1 MPDFLDRGEPLS
13 RQGVAEAAALLG
25 VQQSIIWTVV
35 TVETA
40 GCGFLRDRRP
50 VVLFERH
57 EFRRRTAGRYDAS
70 HPDISGPPGGYGQG
84 GANQY
89 ARLDRA
95 VRLDRRA
102 ALESTSWGLGQ
113 IMGYNAKLA
122 GYPDAASMVE
132 QFCTGED
139 AQLLGMAH
147 FIRNSKLNLA
157 LNRRAWADFARG
169 YNGPAYAKN
178 QYDQKLSD
186 VHARLE
192 ARGLPDLSL
201 RAVQLLLLYEGLDP
215 GPVDGFTGPRTR
227 AAIARFRAGNDLGDG
242 ETSDD
247 GLLAALMARLPGTT
261 AAQTPPTQTPATQTP
276 VTTPARAPVKEP
288 PLDLRFIQQLLTAV
302 GEDPGAADGIDGPR
316 TRAAIEC
323 FEDRVGAD
331 VSGQATPALREAL
344 IDDVLATVPP
354 TADLVTFAQKT
365 LKARGFDPGPID
377 GIWGPRSTRAANGL
391 RSKESLPAAKG
402 LDEALL
408 ANLLGRRSGP
418 VSRAE
423 TTGTEDQ

>member
-1 MPDFLDRGEPLS
+1 MPDFQDRGEPLS
-13 RQGVAEAAALLG
+13 RQGVTQAADLLG
-25 VQQSIIWTVV
+25 VQQSILWTVV

-70 HPDISGPPGGYGQG
+70 SPDISGPPGGYGQG

-89 ARLDRA
+89 DRLDRA
-95 VRLDRRA
+95 IRLDRRA

-122 GYPDAASMVE
+122 GYADAASMVE
-132 QFCTGED
+132 QFCKGED
-139 AQLLGMAH
+139 AQLLGMAN
-147 FIRNSKLNLA
+147 FIRNSKLHLA
-157 LNRRAWADFARG
+157 LNRQAWADFARG

-186 VHARLE
+186 VYARLE
-192 ARGLPDLSL
+192 ARGLPDLGL

-227 AAIARFRAGNDLGDG
+227 AAIARFRAGNNLGDA

-247 GLLAALMARLPGTT
+247 GLLAALMARLPGAA
-261 AAQTPPTQTPATQTP
+261 AAQPAANTQPAATATE
-276 VTTPARAPVKEP
+276 A
-288 PLDLRFIQQLLTAV
+288 PLDVELIQRLLMAV

-316 TRAAIEC
+316 TRAAIQR
-323 FEDRVGAD
+323 FRDRTA
-331 VSGQATPALREAL
+331 PALRDAL
-344 IDDVLATVPP
+344 IDAVLATVPP
-354 TADLVTFAQKT
+354 TSAVMTFAQET
-365 LKARGFDPGPID
+365 LKARGFDPGAID
-377 GIWGPRSTRAANGL
+377 GLWGPGSTRAADSL
-391 RSKESLPAAKG
+391 RSKESLPAASG
-402 LDEALL
+402 LDGALL
-408 ANLLGRRSGP
+408 ANLLGRRSDP
-418 VSRAE
+418 VSGEA
-423 TTGTEDQ
+423 TTGTKDQ